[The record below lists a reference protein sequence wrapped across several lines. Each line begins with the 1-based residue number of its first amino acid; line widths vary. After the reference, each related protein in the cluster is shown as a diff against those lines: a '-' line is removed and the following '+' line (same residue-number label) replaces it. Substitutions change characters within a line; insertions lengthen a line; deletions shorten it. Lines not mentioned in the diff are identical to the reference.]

1 MLLCCD
7 LLNANLD
14 GVDGSLLISEGSLR
28 ITSASSQSVC
38 VVSFDPDD
46 GTSLEIPEKADANFA
61 RSTYPPGLSSATVL
75 SLLLSRDLCL
85 FAPCLFLTADV
96 SELRLLLQHHWHL
109 RFNSFRIPSARHS
122 ACLRRK
128 NAPRISMI
136 NWRAKQTSV
145 RFGLRLPCSLFQRM
159 SKAPF

>member
-61 RSTYPPGLSSATVL
+61 RSTSPPGLSSATVL
-75 SLLLSRDLCL
+75 SLL
-85 FAPCLFLTADV
+85 
-96 SELRLLLQHHWHL
+96 
-109 RFNSFRIPSARHS
+109 
-122 ACLRRK
+122 
-128 NAPRISMI
+128 
-136 NWRAKQTSV
+136 
-145 RFGLRLPCSLFQRM
+145 
-159 SKAPF
+159 